1 MTALIQVNKVARNFG
16 AVPVFQ
22 EISFEVQPGRHLAL
36 LGPSGCG
43 KSTLLRL
50 ITGLDSPSAGD
61 IRIEGAL
68 ASSAKRIVIEPHE
81 RKIGMVFQELALWP
95 NLSALENVELGMARM
110 SRSRRERRAAAREAL
125 KVLRLDDL
133 ENRVPAALSVGQQQR
148 VALAR
153 ALALRPKLLLLDE
166 PFTGLDLTLKAEIF
180 EEIQRLAKGFDLTL
194 LLVTHDPFEAR
205 SLTSEALVLEKGVC
219 CEQGPLEDL
228 LVSPVSATLRAFV
241 ANLSKPP
248 GHDAERSEIK

>member
-1 MTALIQVNKVARNFG
+1 MTTLIQVNQVAKDFG
-16 AVPVFQ
+16 TVPVFQ
-22 EISFEVQPGRHLAL
+22 DISFEVCPGRHLAL

-50 ITGLDSPSAGD
+50 VTGLDVPSAGD
-61 IRIEGAL
+61 IRIEGEL
-68 ASSAKRIVIEPHE
+68 ASSAKKILIEPHE

-95 NLSALENVELGMARM
+95 NLSALDNVLLGMART
-110 SRSRRERRAAAREAL
+110 SQPHRERRTTAREVL
-125 KVLRLDDL
+125 KICRLDGL

-180 EEIQRLAKGFDLTL
+180 KEIRRLARDFDLTL
-194 LLVTHDPFEAR
+194 LLVTHDPLEAR
-205 SLTSEALVLEKGVC
+205 GLTSEALVLEKGGC
-219 CEQGPLEDL
+219 CEQGNLEDL
-228 LVSPVSATLRAFV
+228 LANPVSATLRAFV
-241 ANLSKPP
+241 ANLSRAP
-248 GHDAERSEIK
+248 ET

>member
-1 MTALIQVNKVARNFG
+1 MTTLIQVNKVAKDFG
-16 AVPVFQ
+16 TAPVFRD
-22 EISFEVQPGRHLAL
+22 ISFEVRSGRHLAL

-50 ITGLDSPSAGD
+50 VTGLDVPSAGD
-61 IRIEGAL
+61 IRIEGEL
-68 ASSAKRIVIEPHE
+68 ASSARRIVIEPHE

-95 NLSALENVELGMARM
+95 NLSALDNVLLGMARM
-110 SRSRRERRAAAREAL
+110 SHSHRERRATAREVL
-125 KVLRLDDL
+125 KVCRLDGL

-180 EEIQRLAKGFDLTL
+180 EEIRRLAKDFDLTL
-194 LLVTHDPFEAR
+194 LLVTHDPLEAR
-205 SLTSEALVLEKGVC
+205 SLTSEALVLENAGC
-219 CEQGPLEDL
+219 CEQGNLENLLANPL
-228 LVSPVSATLRAFV
+228 SATLRAFV
-241 ANLSKPP
+241 ANLSRAP
-248 GHDAERSEIK
+248 ET

>member
-1 MTALIQVNKVARNFG
+1 MTALIQVNKVARHFG
-16 AVPVFQ
+16 TVPVFRD
-22 EISFEVQPGRHLAL
+22 ISFEVWPGRHLAL

-50 ITGLDSPSAGD
+50 VTGLDAPSAGD
-61 IRIEGAL
+61 IRIEGVL
-68 ASSAKRIVIEPHE
+68 ASSARRIVVEPHE

-95 NLSALENVELGMARM
+95 NLSALENVLLGMARV
-110 SRSRRERRAAAREAL
+110 SQSHRERRATAREVL
-125 KVLRLDDL
+125 KVCRLDGL

-148 VALAR
+148 VAVAR

-180 EEIQRLAKGFDLTL
+180 EEIRRLAKDFDLTL

-205 SLTSEALVLEKGVC
+205 SLTSEALVLEKGGC

-228 LVSPVSATLRAFV
+228 LANPVSATLRAFV
-241 ANLSKPP
+241 ANLSKLP
-248 GHDAERSEIK
+248 GK